1 MAARAVAPAPLAPP
15 DPDQGGVTP
24 FPPRLLRA
32 AAAPFAHCS
41 EAAAGRFEP
50 DGANSGAAPSAPQNR
65 FAAHPSAP
73 PAPLPAG
80 ALPGPP
86 LRARARHPG
95 GAPPAPPPRAARDM
109 DALKAA
115 VLAARPRAGE
125 VAAAIRAAQFAPRS
139 NAFTSL
145 LQAASKA
152 RLPDHAVELFDAM
165 EAVAGVRPNV
175 FHCASSRALGRPVEA
190 ENVPET
196 NQPTNHSLITG

>member
-1 MAARAVAPAPLAPP
+1 
-15 DPDQGGVTP
+15 
-24 FPPRLLRA
+24 
-32 AAAPFAHCS
+32 
-41 EAAAGRFEP
+41 
-50 DGANSGAAPSAPQNR
+50 
-65 FAAHPSAP
+65 
-73 PAPLPAG
+73 
-80 ALPGPP
+80 
-86 LRARARHPG
+86 
-95 GAPPAPPPRAARDM
+95 M

-196 NQPTNHSLITG
+196 NQPTNHSLIPDRCPK